1 VPPRYPGQLTA
12 LPLARATLDRAADR
26 RGDDLLPT
34 LLADPATRVLE
45 VASGRARVSGNPP
58 ALVLRA
64 PEPSDAH
71 RVAVF
76 LGHEVD
82 GTEVDGSTEV
92 DGIKVDGT
100 EVDGTNPGVNHVAVA
115 VDGPQASN
123 GAPVR
128 FDVGADADGWAGLRE
143 VGGLLGA
150 RDAGLLT
157 EATAV
162 LNGHATHPRCPR
174 CGEPTVVVMSGWSRH
189 CPADGSD
196 HYPRTDPAVIMTVV
210 DDDDRLLLGSQAA
223 WPTGR
228 FSTLA
233 GFVEPGEPLEAAV
246 RREVVEE
253 VGVRVGEVTYLGSQ
267 PWPFPA
273 SVMVGFRARAITTE
287 VRVDGLEI
295 AQARWFTREELTTA
309 VASGEVVLPSRVS
322 IARALVEEW
331 YGGPIE
337 DDGGTWR

>member
-26 RGDDLLPT
+26 RGDDLLPS

-76 LGHEVD
+76 LGREVD
-82 GTEVDGSTEV
+82 GTG
-92 DGIKVDGT
+92 
-100 EVDGTNPGVNHVAVA
+100 PGADHVAVA

-143 VGGLLGA
+143 VGGLLDA

-162 LNGHATHPRCPR
+162 LNWHATHPRCPR
-174 CGEPTVVVMSGWSRH
+174 CGEPTVVVLSGWSRH

-253 VGVRVGEVTYLGSQ
+253 VGVRVGEVAYLGSQ

-273 SVMVGFRARAITTE
+273 SVMVGFRAHAVTTD

-295 AQARWFTREELTTA
+295 AEARWFTREELA
-309 VASGEVVLPSRVS
+309 ADVASGEVVLPSRVS

>member
-1 VPPRYPGQLTA
+1 VPIRFSGQLTG
-12 LPLARATLDRAADR
+12 LPLSRATLDRAADR
-26 RGDDLLPT
+26 RGDGLVPA

-45 VASGRARVSGNPP
+45 VASGRARVAGDPP

-64 PEPSDAH
+64 PEPEDAD
-71 RVAVF
+71 RVAIF
-76 LGHEVD
+76 LGRELD
-82 GTEVDGSTEV
+82 GTG
-92 DGIKVDGT
+92 
-100 EVDGTNPGVNHVAVA
+100 PGVDHVAVA
-115 VDGPQASN
+115 VAGPPRSDG
-123 GAPVR
+123 GAVR
-128 FDVGADADGWAGLRE
+128 FDVGPDADGWAGLRE

-157 EATAV
+157 EATAL
-162 LNGHATHPRCPR
+162 LNWHATHPRCPR
-174 CGEPTVVVMSGWSRH
+174 CGEPTVVVQAGWSRR

-210 DDDDRLLLGSQAA
+210 DDDDRVLLGSQAA

-246 RREVVEE
+246 RREVLEE

-273 SVMVGFRARAITTE
+273 SVMVGFRARATTTE
-287 VRVDGLEI
+287 VSVDGLEI
-295 AQARWFTREELTTA
+295 AQARWFTREELA
-309 VASGEVVLPSRVS
+309 ADVASGEVVLPSRIS
-322 IARALVEEW
+322 IARALLEEW

>member
-1 VPPRYPGQLTA
+1 VALAQPSVRLLATVARVSTSTSGRLTG
-12 LPLARATLDRAADR
+12 LPLSRATLDRAADR
-26 RGDDLLPT
+26 RGDGLLPT

-45 VASGRARVSGNPP
+45 VASAQARVAGDPP
-58 ALVLRA
+58 QLVLRGPVA
-64 PEPSDAH
+64 QDAE

-76 LGHEVD
+76 LGHEADGAGPRVD
-82 GTEVDGSTEV
+82 
-92 DGIKVDGT
+92 
-100 EVDGTNPGVNHVAVA
+100 HVAVA
-115 VDGPQASN
+115 VPAPDPEPAAS
-123 GAPVR
+123 GWSDAAPHQQ
-128 FDVGADADGWAGLRE
+128 GWAGLRQ

-162 LNGHATHPRCPR
+162 LNWHATHPRCPR
-174 CGEPTVVVMSGWSRH
+174 CGEPTVVVQSGWARH

-210 DDDDRLLLGSQAA
+210 DDDDRLLLGSAAA

-246 RREVVEE
+246 RREVAEE
-253 VGVRVGEVTYLGSQ
+253 AGVVVGEVTYLGSQ

-273 SVMVGFRARAITTE
+273 SVMLGFRARALTTGIQ
-287 VRVDGLEI
+287 VDGLEME
-295 AQARWFTREELTTA
+295 QARWFTRAELAAA
-309 VASGEVVLPSRVS
+309 VTSGEIVLPSRVS